1 MEVNTRLTREEHPFQ
16 DSSAWFLRYLDHQGD
31 WLEKTRG
38 NLVVAA
44 TVIAAMSFGV
54 MVNPP
59 GGVWQSE
66 DCSSKGQTTFQTRT
80 CEGKLGT
87 SILEHNPSKCIFY
100 LGMVISNL
108 VSFSAS
114 MGIIFLVIIG
124 FRFRNRLIMTIMVM
138 FMVVAVLCISAAF
151 FFAAGLVQHEDDF
164 IEKILQIY
172 LGFWVLLPVLVILI
186 QLVRFLWWVIR
197 FICCGCGRRPRSTPR
212 LLPLALPPVR

>member
-1 MEVNTRLTREEHPFQ
+1 MEVNAREEHPYN
-16 DSSAWFLRYLDHQGD
+16 DPSAWFGRYLDHQGD

-59 GGVWQSE
+59 GGVWQNDE
-66 DCSSKGQTTFQTRT
+66 CSSKGQTVQTRT
-80 CEGKLGT
+80 CEGKVGT
-87 SILEHNPSKCIFY
+87 SILEHHPTKRFFY

-114 MGIIFLVIIG
+114 MGIILLVITG

-151 FFAAGLVQHEDDF
+151 FFAAALVQHDDDF
-164 IEKILQIY
+164 IQNILKIY
-172 LGFWVLLPVLVILI
+172 VGFWVVLPVLILLI

-197 FICCGCGRRPRSTPR
+197 LICCGSGLRRRSTAR
-212 LLPLALPPVR
+212 LLPLALPPVP